1 MQRMLESC
9 LISVVFYSGV
19 QTGCVNIY
27 MAGILPF
34 GDIKVPD
41 MHSGQ
46 PHICAIRML
55 SLRNAQLT
63 RPRRQNFLI
72 I

>member
-1 MQRMLESC
+1 MPD
-9 LISVVFYSGV
+9 ISGFHSGV
-19 QTGCVNIY
+19 QTGCGNIY
-27 MAGILPF
+27 TAGILPF
-34 GDIKVPD
+34 GDTKVPD

-72 I
+72 R

>member
-1 MQRMLESC
+1 MPD
-9 LISVVFYSGV
+9 ISGFHSGV

-34 GDIKVPD
+34 GDTKVSN

-55 SLRNAQLT
+55 SISNAQIT

-72 I
+72 R

>member
-1 MQRMLESC
+1 MPD
-9 LISVVFYSGV
+9 INGFHSGV
-19 QTGCVNIY
+19 QTGCENIY
-27 MAGILPF
+27 TAGILLF
-34 GDIKVPD
+34 GDTKVPD

-46 PHICAIRML
+46 PHIRAIRML

-72 I
+72 R